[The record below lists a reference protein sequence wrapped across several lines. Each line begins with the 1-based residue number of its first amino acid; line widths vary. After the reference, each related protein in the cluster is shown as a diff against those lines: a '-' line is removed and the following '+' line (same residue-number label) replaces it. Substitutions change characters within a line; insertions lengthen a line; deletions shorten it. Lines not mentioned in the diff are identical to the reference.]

1 MKKYLQELIKRLNQ
15 QLTDLRSRNEAAST
29 VEEVRSIGSEI
40 ERVNN
45 ELREAQTQL
54 DAIEAEEQRQAA
66 QSDQTEQ
73 RGQGFNPTAAMSF
86 AQQVAPAG
94 QNEDRSNMTPEEIRG
109 TMEYRTA
116 FMNYIQRGTIDRNI
130 LQFEQRDNGSVTTS
144 ADLGVLI
151 PVTVMQDIIKGVDKI
166 YGQLYRRVRKM
177 NLRGGVKFPLGSFGA
192 SFRRI
197 TETTVSARQSGGG
210 ITGYIEFSYKIGEIR
225 LAKTL
230 LQSVLTVEVFEREFA
245 EVVAE
250 AYVKAMD
257 MEIMTGTEENNQMV
271 GILTEAAAANSRIPA
286 DHIIEFTAADMADWK
301 SWQTKLFAQ
310 IPLALRG
317 DRFEFVMTP
326 NTYEANIKTLADD
339 NNRPVYYE
347 TYNPVDGTERATF
360 KGKEV
365 VFVENDVFA
374 NFNDATDGQYFGM
387 YWVPDQAYC
396 INSNMEFSVVDYYDQ
411 ETNQWIKKALVIND
425 GKVLRPNYLYLLK
438 KKVSA

>member
-86 AQQVAPAG
+86 AQQVAPAA
-94 QNEDRSNMTPEEIRG
+94 QTEDRSNMTPEEIRG